1 MKFINE
7 YNDPKLINKFYTLI
21 DKIMNE
27 IGRPVKLMEV
37 CGTHTMNIGKAGI
50 RSRIPKKLILLSGP
64 GCPVCVTP
72 SEYVSYAI
80 ELAKKE
86 NTIITTFGD
95 MVKVPNSKE
104 EALKIFPKN
113 KVRIVYTPLDTLTIA
128 KDNPDKEVI
137 FLGVGFETTI
147 PVIGQVLL
155 MAYEKKLKNFSMLT
169 SLKTVPEPL
178 KILSQNENNK
188 IDGFILP
195 GHVSIIIG
203 LKAYEPLGIR
213 GVVTGFEPLDILMGI
228 YKLLQ
233 QVKNNE
239 VQIENQYPRAVT
251 YEGNIIMQNIM
262 KEVFQVAD
270 TRWRG
275 LSTLPKSGLII
286 KKKYEKYDTMKRF
299 NIKEMEEGEPKGC
312 QCGNVLIGV
321 INPRECPLF
330 GKACTP
336 DNPIGPCMVSSEGAC
351 SAYYKYEQ

>member
-1 MKFINE
+1 MKFIDE
-7 YNDPKLINKFYTLI
+7 YNNPKLINKFYNLI
-21 DKIMNE
+21 DKIMEE

-37 CGTHTMNIGKAGI
+37 CGTHTMNIGKSGI
-50 RSRIPKKLILLSGP
+50 RKRIPSDLKLLSGP

-80 ELAKKE
+80 ELAKRE
-86 NTIITTFGD
+86 DTIITTFGD

-104 EALKIFPKN
+104 ESLKIFPKN
-113 KVRIVYTPLDTLTIA
+113 KVRIVYTPLDAITIA
-128 KDNPDKEVI
+128 EKNPEKKVI

-147 PVIGQVLL
+147 PVIGQVIL
-155 MAYEKKLKNFSMLT
+155 MAQEKKLDNFSMLT

-213 GVVTGFEPLDILMGI
+213 GVVTGFEPLDILMGV
-228 YKLLQ
+228 YTLLK
-233 QVKNNE
+233 QVKENRVE
-239 VQIENQYPRAVT
+239 IENQYPRAVT
-251 YEGNIIMQNIM
+251 LEGNTIMQKVM
-262 KEVFQVAD
+262 DEVFEMVD

-275 LSTLPKSGLII
+275 LSTLPKSGLVM
-286 KKKYEKYDTMKRF
+286 KKKYEKFDAMKRF
-299 NIKEMEEGEPKGC
+299 NIEEIEEDEPKGC
-312 QCGNVLIGV
+312 RCGDVLIGL
-321 INPRECPLF
+321 ISPFECPLF
-330 GKACTP
+330 GKKCTP

-351 SAYYKYEQ
+351 SAYYKYER